1 MKLTLKNLNRE
12 STLLDRLRA
21 EGIPVPAPCSGS
33 GKCGK
38 CLVNVN
44 GEDVLA
50 CRTRLEGDAEITI
63 PDRDARIKGVFDLAV
78 DLGTT
83 NVVFALY
90 DTETG
95 ERHAVISRP
104 NAQCAYGADVI
115 SRIHACRE
123 GHLGELSR
131 IARSQVDSV
140 CDYRRLSVSGNTVME
155 HIYAGIDP
163 SPIGVPPFEP
173 PERFRDDPVLL
184 PCVSGYVGADTVSGL
199 TVCGAGD
206 YDGLVLYIDFGTNG
220 ETALGNRSGF
230 LTCSCA
236 AGPAFE
242 SAGNLYGSEIVDETA
257 RLLKAGLLGRSGRIK
272 GDSLLSQESV
282 HCVQLAKA
290 AIRAGTEILLNRAGK
305 TYSDISA
312 LIIAGE
318 FGNYINVENA
328 MAIGLIPPLEQS
340 LVVKAGN
347 TSLEGAALAL
357 SSEGRNR
364 IRALCGRCSYI
375 ELSSEPDFTNEFR
388 KYINFDL

>member
-1 MKLTLKNLNRE
+1 M
-12 STLLDRLRA
+12 LLDFLRA
-21 EGIPVPAPCSGS
+21 ESIPVPALCSGR
-33 GKCGK
+33 GNCGK

-50 CRTRLEGDAEITI
+50 CRTYLEGDAEITV
-63 PDRDARIKGVFDLAV
+63 PDSDGRIEGVFDLAV

-90 DTETG
+90 DTLTG
-95 ERHAVISRP
+95 ERHAVISKP

-131 IARSQVDSV
+131 LVRSQIDSV
-140 CDYRRLSVSGNTVME
+140 CEYRKLSVSGNTVME
-155 HIYAGIDP
+155 HIYAVIDP

-173 PERFRDDPVLL
+173 PERFFGDPVLL

-199 TVCGAGD
+199 TACGAD
-206 YDGLVLYIDFGTNG
+206 EYEGLMLYIDFGTNG
-220 ETALGNRSGF
+220 EIALGNRSGF

-257 RLLKAGLLGRSGRIK
+257 RLLKSGNLGKSGRIK
-272 GDSLLSQESV
+272 GDSPLSQDSV

-290 AIRAGTEILLNRAGK
+290 AIRAGTEILLSRAGK
-305 TYSDISA
+305 TYDDISS

-318 FGNYINVENA
+318 FGNYINAENA
-328 MAIGLIPPLEQS
+328 VLIGLIPPVDRS
-340 LVVKAGN
+340 VIVKAGN
-347 TSLEGAALAL
+347 TSLEGAAMAL
-357 SSEGRNR
+357 SGEGRER
-364 IRALCGRCSYI
+364 IRSFAGRCGYI
-375 ELSSEPDFTNEFR
+375 ELSSDPDFTNEFR
-388 KYINFDL
+388 KYINFSL